1 MKIQANQLSSR
12 LKSGLAPCYL
22 VSGDEHL
29 LLDEALDQIRTA
41 AKAQGFTARDLYVA
55 TTGFDWSQLADAGA
69 NLSLFAERRIVELR
83 LPTGKPGR
91 VGSKAIVDFLERAAD
106 DLVLIVST
114 PKLDRS
120 NQNAKWVKA
129 LSSAGDHLPIWPVA
143 VRELPGWIAARMRAA
158 GLEADRD
165 AVAVIADRVEG
176 NLLAASQE
184 VEKLR
189 LILGEGRVTADAV
202 ADVVANSSRFDVFKL
217 VDAALAG
224 DASRTV
230 KILSGL
236 RAEGVE
242 SVIVV
247 WALTRE
253 VRMLA
258 RMAEDI
264 RSGVDLGNA
273 MQRAGV
279 WRARQGLVR
288 SAVSRH
294 PAEHFRALLKAA
306 GRADRAAKGQSGEDP
321 WQRVTD
327 IALAMALPVR
337 KVA

>member
-12 LKSGLAPCYL
+12 LRSSLAPCYL
-22 VSGDEHL
+22 VTGDEHL

-41 AKAQGFTARDLYVA
+41 ARKREFGMRDLYVA
-55 TTGFDWSQLADAGA
+55 TTGFDWAQLADAGA

-91 VGSKAIVDFLERAAD
+91 VGSQAICNLIERCGE
-106 DLVLIVST
+106 DLLLIVST

-129 LSSAGDHLPIWPVA
+129 LTEAGVHVPVWPID
-143 VRELPGWIAARMRAA
+143 VRELPGWIAARMRSV
-158 GLEADRD
+158 GLQGDRD

-184 VEKLR
+184 IEKLR
-189 LILGEGRVTADAV
+189 LILGEGQVSAAEVT
-202 ADVVANSSRFDVFKL
+202 DVVANSSRFDVFKL

-224 DASRTV
+224 NAARSL
-230 KILSGL
+230 KIISGL

-242 SVIVV
+242 CVIIV

-253 VRMLA
+253 IRLLA
-258 RMAEDI
+258 RLSEDI
-264 RSGVDLGNA
+264 AAGIDLGAA
-273 MQRAGV
+273 MQKAGV
-279 WRARQGLVR
+279 WRARQGVVR
-288 SAVSRH
+288 SAISRH
-294 PAEHFRALLKAA
+294 STAHYRALIKEA

-327 IALAMALPVR
+327 IAMALAIAAKR
-337 KVA
+337 AA